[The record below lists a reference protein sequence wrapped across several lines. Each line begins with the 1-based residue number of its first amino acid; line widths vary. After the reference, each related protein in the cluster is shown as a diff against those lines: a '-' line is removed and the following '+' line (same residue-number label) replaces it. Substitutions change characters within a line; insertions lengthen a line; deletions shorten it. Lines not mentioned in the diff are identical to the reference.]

1 MGCNPTP
8 LSLSLDS
15 ALRPFLASRSP
26 SVIQSRHKPHA
37 LRFLKLVRR
46 ASSPSPFLSNGP
58 APGTFLDPEALHS
71 LDALRLF
78 RRGIELDLTGDG
90 GGGFLE
96 IRPMEAGEL
105 EATAQLL
112 AESFAESMFVPLRYV
127 YVLTFLVKQ
136 YIEERVALE
145 PHVAVLLGFYRE
157 AGAEGEPQLAAT
169 AEISFDARGA
179 NAAPPTPVPPRE
191 CPYICNMAVKKTL
204 RRRRIG
210 WHLLK
215 ACEELITQ
223 MKAQRR
229 VYLHCRVID
238 KIPFQMYQKAGYNV
252 IKTDSFLS
260 WFTLQRRKHL
270 MCKELPP
277 CTDVIGSP

>member
-15 ALRPFLASRSP
+15 ALRPFLASHSPSPVVRSP
-26 SVIQSRHKPHA
+26 HESHA
-37 LRFLKLVRR
+37 SRFLKLVRR
-46 ASSPSPFLSNGP
+46 ASPTSALLSQGP
-58 APGTFLDPEALHS
+58 ARAPGTFLDPEAL
-71 LDALRLF
+71 DALRHF
-78 RRGIELDLTGDG
+78 RRGIDLDLTGDG
-90 GGGFLE
+90 RGGFLE
-96 IRPMEAGEL
+96 IRPMEDGDL
-105 EATAQLL
+105 DATAQLL
-112 AESFAESMFVPLRYV
+112 AESFAEAMFVPLRYV
-127 YVLTFLVKQ
+127 YVLAFLVKQ
-136 YIEERVALE
+136 YIKERVALE

-157 AGAEGEPQLAAT
+157 AGDEGAPQLAAT

-179 NAAPPTPVPPRE
+179 NAAPPTPVPPSE
-191 CPYICNMAVKKTL
+191 CPYICNMAVKNTL

-210 WHLLK
+210 WYLLK

-229 VYLHCRVID
+229 VYLHCRMID

-252 IKTDSFLS
+252 IKTDSFLT

-277 CTDVIGSP
+277 SSDVIGFS